1 MLKLVALATA
11 VLFAFVTACS
21 QPQEAPNLGAMIE
34 SAVAA
39 TIEAEATSTSV
50 PTRQIQAEPSPTP
63 TPTPTPVPTSTPA
76 PTPVLTPT
84 PVPTPT
90 STPTPV
96 STGQF
101 YKGRTLHVSVAA
113 MHRLPEL
120 RYSVAKRDGE
130 LTHLRIASSR
140 DTMELVVVRVKV
152 QNHTATS
159 AVFTVDKEGAQLRD
173 FNSDRYF
180 LLDVDES
187 AEVVTGP
194 PGPKSESREVLELEP
209 DGTFSANRG
218 FIRGPIKL
226 QKGTG
231 LDGWIVFEA
240 PKETRFRDFRWVAGD
255 SVTIPV
261 LTSLPTPTATAGYM
275 EIIDRIRQARATP
288 TPDVI
293 PTPTPISFNIKNA
306 NCQRRDLQQ
315 AFDDYRLIDAIGP
328 SRWDVDS
335 WGAWQ
340 GYRTFW
346 SSGGYTIRC
355 LTTMYDSIANARWSL
370 NYSTAVQREWLQQ
383 GLLEHHQVLA
393 PTIGEDSLAI
403 QIETGT
409 RYRDFTT
416 REYVATIVMF
426 RRGVVVV
433 TVEIGSRPT
442 DVNPGLRGYVK
453 PPGVE
458 LPTKIPDL

>member
-1 MLKLVALATA
+1 MPKLVALATA

-21 QPQEAPNLGAMIE
+21 QSQEAPNLGAMIE

-63 TPTPTPVPTSTPA
+63 KPMRTPIPTPVPT
-76 PTPVLTPT
+76 PTPT
-84 PVPTPT
+84 PTPT

-159 AVFTVDKEGAQLRD
+159 TVFTVDKEWAQLRD
-173 FNSDRYF
+173 FNSNRYF
-180 LLDVDES
+180 LLDVDEG

-194 PGPKSESREVLELEP
+194 PGPKSESREVLELES
-209 DGTFSANRG
+209 DGTFSANRD

-240 PKETRFRDFRWVAGD
+240 PNT
-255 SVTIPV
+255 
-261 LTSLPTPTATAGYM
+261 TAA
-275 EIIDRIRQARATP
+275 D
-288 TPDVI
+288 
-293 PTPTPISFNIKNA
+293 
-306 NCQRRDLQQ
+306 
-315 AFDDYRLIDAIGP
+315 
-328 SRWDVDS
+328 
-335 WGAWQ
+335 
-340 GYRTFW
+340 
-346 SSGGYTIRC
+346 
-355 LTTMYDSIANARWSL
+355 
-370 NYSTAVQREWLQQ
+370 
-383 GLLEHHQVLA
+383 
-393 PTIGEDSLAI
+393 
-403 QIETGT
+403 
-409 RYRDFTT
+409 
-416 REYVATIVMF
+416 
-426 RRGVVVV
+426 
-433 TVEIGSRPT
+433 
-442 DVNPGLRGYVK
+442 
-453 PPGVE
+453 
-458 LPTKIPDL
+458 